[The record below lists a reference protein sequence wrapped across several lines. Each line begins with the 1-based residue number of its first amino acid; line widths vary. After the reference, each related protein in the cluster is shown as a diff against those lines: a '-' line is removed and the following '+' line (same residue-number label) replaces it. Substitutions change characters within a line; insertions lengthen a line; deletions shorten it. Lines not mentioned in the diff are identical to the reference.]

1 MGRLLTFSRDGV
13 LRLRLTARGQ
23 GRETVIRDVPL
34 AALEL
39 AHDPH
44 VLLSALSD
52 PVVFEPGLTVLD
64 LLENLAPWE
73 GQIGALARMNF
84 PAFLAEARLAAPLS
98 GMIDRVEI
106 YRSPI
111 DDAWDFRARLTAAG
125 AAQEGEACVSL
136 IYEPLDQWSLCPIS
150 VVLDDDDD
158 ESPTLH
164 DAVIGGLLCEIGFDG
179 TPAGRDARAHVLET
193 RIRGLSGE
201 AAPIPDPDVVSDHP
215 YRMTLREIEAAERAA
230 DRLGLRVID
239 PEA

>member
-1 MGRLLTFSRDGV
+1 
-13 LRLRLTARGQ
+13 
-23 GRETVIRDVPL
+23 
-34 AALEL
+34 
-39 AHDPH
+39 
-44 VLLSALSD
+44 
-52 PVVFEPGLTVLD
+52 
-64 LLENLAPWE
+64 
-73 GQIGALARMNF
+73 
-84 PAFLAEARLAAPLS
+84 
-98 GMIDRVEI
+98 MIDRVEI

-150 VVLDDDDD
+150 VVLGDDDD

-179 TPAGRDARAHVLET
+179 TPAGRDARAHGLEN
-193 RIRGLSGE
+193 RIRGLFGE
-201 AAPIPDPDVVSDHP
+201 GAPMPDPDDASDHL
-215 YRMTLREIEAAERAA
+215 YRMRLREIQAAERAA